1 MTIISSDLHR
11 QVEAFLFAEA
21 DLLDEWRLK
30 EWEALL
36 TPDARYLVPP
46 IGVPGN
52 DRLEPDTTLFIA
64 ADEREMIAARVE
76 RMMGKTAYA
85 ENPRSNIR
93 HMISNLQILSAQG
106 DEIRT
111 SANFCVYRIR
121 RAEIVTFI
129 GRYLHTL
136 VRSGDSLRIK
146 EKRACLDIDVLRGQG
161 GLSIIL

>member
-1 MTIISSDLHR
+1 MISSDLHR
-11 QVEAFLFAEA
+11 RVEAFLFAEA
-21 DLLDEWRLK
+21 DLLDEWRLDA
-30 EWEALL
+30 WEALL
-36 TPDARYLVPP
+36 TDDARYLVPP

-52 DRLEPDTTLFIA
+52 DKLEPDTTLFIA
-64 ADEREMIAARVE
+64 MDDREMLAARVG

-85 ENPRSNIR
+85 EQPRSNIR
-93 HMISNLQILSAQG
+93 HMISNLRILSAEG
-106 DEIRT
+106 DDVRT

-121 RAEIVTFI
+121 RAEIVTFV

-136 VRSGDSLRIK
+136 VKSGDSFKIK